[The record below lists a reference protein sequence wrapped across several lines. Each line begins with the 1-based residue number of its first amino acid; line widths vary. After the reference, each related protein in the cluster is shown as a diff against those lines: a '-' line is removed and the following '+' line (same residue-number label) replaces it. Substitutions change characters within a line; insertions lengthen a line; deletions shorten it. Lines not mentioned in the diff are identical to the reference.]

1 MGKAFETLGE
11 IKGEQLKKAEGW
23 HYLLIFLEDTRG
35 RAKVDILGDTFTKFL
50 LRKEACCRDGEEIND
65 YETRFKTLVRRMER
79 AIAETNSNAKMPPE
93 VCGWFLLSVFMR
105 MSPSDTANI
114 RGKAS
119 SYKVEDVLTAL
130 GLMWSSG
137 GPGSRDAELLPR
149 KTTTGQAYHQDEVVE
164 KPEADME
171 GDDAEEIFELEEWC
185 EDATAELLA
194 DTEDSA
200 EILANFKEARRA
212 LDQARTA
219 RGFYP
224 VKPPGQGQ
232 FKGKAS
238 QSMRSYS
245 RSKAPTS
252 DADRICFRCGK
263 KGHATK
269 RCPQKPTSSGSNS
282 IGYVGWCDDER
293 PLCTE
298 AHSEV
303 HLMTNVPISETV
315 SGPSWVLCSQ
325 ETATGQVLALQP
337 ADLRGKAIVD
347 SGASDNVVGAETLQ
361 ELAECLEELE
371 FHPNNEIVVDR
382 QIHKRFVFGN
392 GESSAGLG
400 LSHVNAGICGK
411 EVTIQSHLVEGKT
424 PLLLYSKLLYDMDA
438 TINFL
443 TGKAVFL
450 KLSDRQ
456 VQLERTESNHLMLP
470 LTAFAGHREALQEL
484 FVKDDGIDQAVH
496 TLSLEPERRRLAA
509 QDGQCRSRRGSGRIG
524 TAPPR
529 LQWTS

>member
-1 MGKAFETLGE
+1 MTTRQGSRPSYA
-11 IKGEQLKKAEGW
+11 GW
-23 HYLLIFLEDTRG
+23 RERLQRQTQVQKCH
-35 RAKVDILGDTFTKFL
+35 
-50 LRKEACCRDGEEIND
+50 LRC
-65 YETRFKTLVRRMER
+65 T
-79 AIAETNSNAKMPPE
+79 
-93 VCGWFLLSVFMR
+93 GWFLLNVFMR
-105 MSPSDTANI
+105 MSPPDTANI

-119 SYKVEDVLTAL
+119 SYKVDDVLTAL
-130 GLMWSSG
+130 RLMWSSG
-137 GPGSRDAELLPR
+137 GLGSRDAELRPK
-149 KTTTGQAYHQDEVVE
+149 KTLAAGQAYHQDEVID
-164 KPEADME
+164 KPEADMDGE
-171 GDDAEEIFELEEWC
+171 ETEEIFELEEWC

-200 EILANFKEARRA
+200 EVLANFKEARRA

-232 FKGKAS
+232 FRGKAS
-238 QSMRSYS
+238 QSMRSYA

-263 KGHATK
+263 KGHTAK
-269 RCPQKPTSSGSNS
+269 RCPQKPTGSGSNS
-282 IGYVGWCDDER
+282 IRYVGWCNEDK
-293 PLCTE
+293 PLYTE
-298 AHSEV
+298 AHPEV
-303 HLMTNVPISETV
+303 HSLTNVPISETV
-315 SGPSWVLCSQ
+315 NGNMIPTPEEVTSDPSWVLCSQ

-337 ADLRGKAIVD
+337 ADVRGKAIVD
-347 SGASDNVVGAETLQ
+347 SGASDNIVGAETLQ

-371 FHPNNEIVVDR
+371 FDPSTEIVVDR

-411 EVTIQSHLVEGKT
+411 EVMVTIQSHLVEGKT
-424 PLLLYSKLLYDMDA
+424 PFLLSSKFLYDMDA
-438 TINFL
+438 TINFR

-470 LTAFAGHREALQEL
+470 LTAFAGHYEALQEL
-484 FVKDDGIDQAVH
+484 FAKEDDIDQAVH
-496 TLSLEPERRRLAA
+496 TLSRKDADLPHKTASVDVGKAFDEANTGD
-509 QDGQCRSRRGSGRIG
+509 QG
-524 TAPPR
+524 TVDE
-529 LQWTS
+529 